1 MAHSYV
7 PAVPTFHVPMAD
19 LEDIDLDFVKLGAT
33 GIHTSELQFGT
44 WRFGKRTDQGNV
56 EIGRERA
63 MDLLDAYETAGG
75 RFIDTADVYG
85 GGQAEEWI
93 GDWLAGRDRE
103 RFTIASKIY
112 WQIREGDPNSRGTNR
127 KNVRHRIRRILDR
140 LDTDYLDVLYIHRWD
155 DATDTRELLNTL
167 DSLVRDGLVHYLG
180 ASTLRPNAW
189 KVARANAIARAEGLE
204 PFTVLQP
211 RYNLVDR
218 EIEGDY
224 LEMARHGDLA
234 VCPWSPLGQGF
245 LTGKY
250 DRDAGATAESR
261 AAESSR
267 FEDRYLTAEHF
278 DVHDVLDEV
287 AGAVDAMPAQTALAW
302 LMHRDGVTAPIV
314 GARTVDQL
322 EENLG
327 AAAIDLSND
336 QMTRLTDAKPGPYAG
351 L

>member
-1 MAHSYV
+1 M
-7 PAVPTFHVPMAD
+7 TD
-19 LEDIDLDFVKLGAT
+19 LEDVDLDFVRLGGT
-33 GIHTSELQFGT
+33 GIQTSELQFGT
-44 WRFGKRTDQGNV
+44 WRFGKETEQGNV
-56 EIGRERA
+56 EIGESRA
-63 MDLLDAYETAGG
+63 HDLLDAYETAGG
-75 RFIDTADVYG
+75 RYIDTADVYG
-85 GGQAEEWI
+85 GGKSEEWI
-93 GDWLAGRDRE
+93 GDWLADRDRE

-127 KNVRHRIRRILDR
+127 KNVRHRVDELLDR
-140 LDTDYLDVLYIHRWD
+140 LGTDYVDVLYIHRWD
-155 DATDTRELLNTL
+155 DETPTREMMKTLNA
-167 DSLVRDGLVHYLG
+167 LVEAGKVHYLG

-189 KVARANAIARAEGLE
+189 KVAKANQLARDEGWE

-224 LEMARHGDLA
+224 LEMARTEDLA

-250 DRDAGATAESR
+250 DREDGLTGESR

-267 FEDRYLTAEHF
+267 FEDAYLTEQNF
-278 DVHDVLDEV
+278 DLHDELDAVADEV
-287 AGAVDAMPAQTALAW
+287 DATPAQTALAW
-302 LMHRDGVTAPIV
+302 LSHREGVTAPIV

-322 EENLG
+322 TENL
-327 AAAIDLSND
+327 AAAEIDLTD
-336 QMTRLTDAKPGPYAG
+336 EQVDRLTEAKGGPYAG